1 MWHLAFI
8 MGVRRGNLSYT
19 SFLTSDYITP
29 PLNQKNMTLYKIFCK
44 FPYWLLTPPVLIF
57 KIEIM
62 NNFRMLCFGNC
73 IVSPSFL
80 DDIFILNANVF
91 FILYWFLIPVFQSI
105 ILICMLISDETF
117 FVGRM
122 WLFPPY
128 KGHYN
133 VLTNFTALLSSFNQ
147 KQLFVIIV
155 QRIVI
160 FYLLYNNVI
169 L

>member
-1 MWHLAFI
+1 MLPLWEAIENLPLQQFLSSNFNVILMWHLAFI

-80 DDIFILNANVF
+80 DDIFILNANGF
-91 FILYWFLIPVFQSI
+91 FYI
-105 ILICMLISDETF
+105 ILVFDSCISI
-117 FVGRM
+117 
-122 WLFPPY
+122 
-128 KGHYN
+128 YN
-133 VLTNFTALLSSFNQ
+133 LDLHVNFRWN
-147 KQLFVIIV
+147 
-155 QRIVI
+155 I
-160 FYLLYNNVI
+160 FCWQNVI
-169 L
+169 VSTI